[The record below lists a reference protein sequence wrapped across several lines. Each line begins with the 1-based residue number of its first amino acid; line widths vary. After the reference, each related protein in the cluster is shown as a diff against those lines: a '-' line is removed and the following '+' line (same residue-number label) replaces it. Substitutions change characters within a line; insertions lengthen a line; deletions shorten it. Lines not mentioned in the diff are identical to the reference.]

1 MGDREHDENGVPKEG
16 HDDYV
21 SPWSD
26 ASGYQDENN
35 DGTMG
40 PGGKLYKKDKKSPP
54 GPRVGDD
61 KHGPMSNLNGKGT
74 FGRGGLKPGK
84 KGRAFVRN
92 PEKSPE
98 ILQKRQK
105 ATQLRY
111 AGFTY
116 EKIGEVLGVD
126 RSDAYRLVM
135 AAIED
140 IRDTTRETA
149 SELRAIAHGRIEYM
163 VNRLWMI
170 AVPTKPIMNPV
181 TQKEELPPP
190 DMHAIG
196 QISRL
201 MDQDARMMGY
211 NAPEKHT
218 VDTSHLNSQVSIIV
232 EMITRAI
239 PDESR
244 ERVFTAV
251 DEAMKVIE
259 NREKSAGGGYQ
270 LGPGVVIDV

>member
-1 MGDREHDENGVPKEG
+1 MDESDDTAIPKKGDK
-16 HDDYV
+16 DYV
-21 SPWSD
+21 SPD
-26 ASGYQDENN
+26 AGENRTFEN
-35 DGTMG
+35 DGTKG
-40 PGGKLYKKDKKSPP
+40 PGGKLFKKDKKNPP
-54 GPRVGDD
+54 GPRIGDD
-61 KHGPMSNLNGKGT
+61 KNGSMSSLNGKSTGI
-74 FGRGGLKPGK
+74 GKGSLKPGK
-84 KGRAFVRN
+84 KGKAFVRS
-92 PEKSPE
+92 PERSPE
-98 ILQKRQK
+98 IIQKRQK

-116 EKIGEVLGVD
+116 DKIGEVLGID

-135 AAIED
+135 DAIAD

-149 SELRAIAHGRIEYM
+149 SELRAIAHGRIEHMLNRMWM
-163 VNRLWMI
+163 V
-170 AVPTKPIMNPV
+170 AVPTKPVYNPV

-196 QISRL
+196 AISRL

-218 VDTSHLNSQVSIIV
+218 VDTGHLNSQVSIII
-232 EMITRAI
+232 EMITHAI

-244 ERVFTAV
+244 ERVFQAV

-259 NREKSAGGGYQ
+259 SREKAEVPQ

>member
-1 MGDREHDENGVPKEG
+1 MVVDENDPN
-16 HDDYV
+16 YV
-21 SPWSD
+21 SPWAD
-26 ASGYQDENN
+26 DPGFGDENQ
-35 DGTMG
+35 DGTKG
-40 PGGKLYKKDKKSPP
+40 PGGKLYKKNKKNPP
-54 GPRVGDD
+54 GPRVDDND

-74 FGRGGLKPGK
+74 FGKGGLKPGK
-84 KGRAFVRN
+84 KGKAFVRH
-92 PEKSPE
+92 PENSPE
-98 ILQKRQK
+98 LVQKRQK

-116 EKIGEVLGVD
+116 DKIGEVLGCD
-126 RSDAYRLVM
+126 RADAYRYVM
-135 AAIED
+135 DAIAD
-140 IRDTTRETA
+140 IRDTTREAA
-149 SELRAIAHGRIEYM
+149 SELRAIAHGRIEHM

-170 AVPTKPIMNPV
+170 AVPTKPVYNPV

-218 VDTSHLNSQVSIIV
+218 IDTGHLNAQVSIIV

-244 ERVFTAV
+244 ERVFKAV

-259 NREKSAGGGYQ
+259 NREKSTVPD

>member
-1 MGDREHDENGVPKEG
+1 MGEFDYDDRGIPCEG
-16 HDDYV
+16 HDKYV
-21 SPWSD
+21 SPY
-26 ASGYQDENN
+26 ANEKGFQDEDF

-40 PGGKLYKKDKKSPP
+40 PGGKLYKKDKKNPP
-54 GPRVGDD
+54 GPKVDD
-61 KHGPMSNLNGKGT
+61 RGKHGPMSNLNGKGT
-74 FGRGGLKPGK
+74 FSRHGLRPGK
-84 KGRAFVRN
+84 KGRAFVRDPDN
-92 PEKSPE
+92 SPE
-98 ILQKRQK
+98 LVQKRQK

-116 EKIGEVLGVD
+116 DKIGEVLGMD
-126 RSDAYRLVM
+126 RSDAYRLVID
-135 AAIED
+135 AIAD

-149 SELRAIAHGRIEYM
+149 SELRAIAHGRIEHM

-170 AVPTKPIMNPV
+170 AVPTKPVYNPV

-244 ERVFTAV
+244 ERVFNAV

-259 NREKSAGGGYQ
+259 NRAKSTTHE

>member
-1 MGDREHDENGVPKEG
+1 MDDHDDIEIPSEGDE
-16 HDDYV
+16 DYV
-21 SPWSD
+21 SPD
-26 ASGYQDENN
+26 AGEKRAQHNF

-40 PGGKLYKKDKKSPP
+40 PGGKLFKKDKKNPP

-61 KHGPMSNLNGKGT
+61 KHGSMSNLNGKARTGKG
-74 FGRGGLKPGK
+74 FMKPGK
-84 KGRAFVRN
+84 KGKAFVRS
-92 PEKSPE
+92 PERSPE
-98 ILQKRQK
+98 IIQKRQK

-116 EKIGEVLGVD
+116 EKIGEVLKMD

-135 AAIED
+135 DAIAD

-149 SELRAIAHGRIEYM
+149 SELRAIAHGRIEHMLNRMWM
-163 VNRLWMI
+163 V
-170 AVPTKPIMNPV
+170 AVPTKPVYNPV

-196 QISRL
+196 AISRL

-218 VDTSHLNSQVSIIV
+218 VDTGHLNSQVSIII
-232 EMITRAI
+232 EMITHAI

-244 ERVFTAV
+244 ERVFQAV

-259 NREKSAGGGYQ
+259 SREKSEVPQ

>member
-1 MGDREHDENGVPKEG
+1 MDESDDTKIPKRGD
-16 HDDYV
+16 DDYV
-21 SPWSD
+21 HPFGDGQTMS
-26 ASGYQDENN
+26 EN

-40 PGGKLYKKDKKSPP
+40 PGGKLFKKNKKNPP

-61 KHGPMSNLNGKGT
+61 KHGSMSNLNGKKQL
-74 FGRGGLKPGK
+74 GGSQGGNGNLTPGK
-84 KGRAFVRN
+84 KGKAFVRS
-92 PEKSPE
+92 PERSPE
-98 ILQKRQK
+98 IIAKRQK

-116 EKIGEVLGVD
+116 DKIGEVLKMD

-135 AAIED
+135 DAIAD
-140 IRDTTRETA
+140 IRDQTRETA
-149 SELRAIAHGRIEYM
+149 SELRAIAHGRIEHMLNRMWM
-163 VNRLWMI
+163 V
-170 AVPTKPIMNPV
+170 AVPTKPVYNPV

-196 QISRL
+196 AISRL

-218 VDTSHLNSQVSIIV
+218 VDTSHLNSQVSIII
-232 EMITRAI
+232 EMITHAI

-244 ERVFTAV
+244 ERVFQAV

-259 NREKSAGGGYQ
+259 SREKAEVPQ